1 MKNWKILLQGN
12 WRDSI
17 NGEIIEIVDPS
28 TGDVFASV
36 PRGQKADIN
45 KAVHSAR
52 ESYEKH
58 WKKVSALERGRYL
71 LNVSEL
77 IKKHSEELAKLESLD
92 TGKPLKQSRNDAL
105 IASRY
110 FEYYAGAAEKVHGD
124 TIPFLDGYQAYT
136 LRQPHG
142 VTGHIIPWNYPLQ
155 MSARTFSA
163 TLAAGNA
170 MVIKPA
176 EEACLTVVRLAELL
190 LESGLPPNVIN
201 VVTGFGEEA
210 GAALSESSGI
220 DHLCFTGSPEIGSI
234 VQGALSKN
242 NISCTMELGGKS
254 PQLIFDDAD
263 LGFVL
268 PTVIAAIIQNAGQ
281 TCSAGSRVLV
291 QENIYDRFIEM
302 LSQKF
307 SKLRV
312 GSSFMDLDLGPVIS
326 SIQRDRVLSFIEKAK
341 TDGIECIAKGNIEN
355 SVPKDG
361 FYVPPVIYG
370 PVPRENDLANKEIF
384 GPVLSV
390 LTFRDE
396 SDAIHLANNTQYG
409 LTAGVWT
416 QDGSRQLRVAKSINC
431 GQVFINN
438 YGAGGGVEL
447 PFGGMKKSG
456 FGREKGIEGLLEL
469 TTCKTV
475 INYHG

>member
-1 MKNWKILLQGN
+1 MKNWKILVEGN
-12 WRDSI
+12 WQDSI
-17 NGEIIEIVDPS
+17 NGEIIEIIDPS
-28 TGDVFASV
+28 TGAIFAYV
-36 PRGQKADIN
+36 PRGQKPDIN

-52 ESYEKH
+52 ESYEKY

-71 LNVSEL
+71 LVVSEL

-92 TGKPLKQSRNDAL
+92 TGKPLKQSRNDVL
-105 IASRY
+105 VASRY
-110 FEYYAGAAEKVHGD
+110 FEFYAGAAEKIHGD
-124 TIPFLDGYQAYT
+124 TIPFLDGYQVYT

-155 MSARTFSA
+155 MGARTFSA

-176 EEACLTVVRLAELL
+176 EEACLTVLRLAELL
-190 LESGLPPNVIN
+190 LESGIPPNVIN

-210 GAALSESSGI
+210 GAALAESSGI
-220 DHLCFTGSPEIGSI
+220 NHLSFTGSPETGSV
-234 VQGALSKN
+234 VQGLLSKN

-254 PQLIFDDAD
+254 PQIIFDDAN
-263 LGFVL
+263 LEFVL
-268 PTVIAAIIQNAGQ
+268 PTVIAAIIQNSGQ
-281 TCSAGSRVLV
+281 TCSAGSRVLL
-291 QENIYDRFIEM
+291 QESIYRSFIDM

-312 GSSFMDLDLGPVIS
+312 GSSHMDLDLGPVIS
-326 SIQRDRVLSFIEKAK
+326 SIQKDRILSYVEKAK
-341 TDGIECIAKGNIEN
+341 IDGIECIAKGNIED

-361 FYVPPVIYG
+361 YYIPPILCG
-370 PVPRENDLANKEIF
+370 PVPRENDLATKEIF

-396 SDAIHLANNTQYG
+396 NDAINLANSTEYG

-447 PFGGMKKSG
+447 PFGGMKRSG
-456 FGREKGIEGLLEL
+456 FGREKGIEGLVEL